1 MGRSHTYIR
10 PLSIAIA
17 IHAMLAMTGPM
28 LTGLGVPR
36 YELKAQLITL
46 IFSVPALVFAAQ
58 QSITMLIYAL
68 LGTYLLRFLLLTI
81 AGLAALKE
89 TPFRLLKVLIMPIV
103 IAALVYF
110 CALYTNQF
118 QLGFAY
124 DVKLRLLC
132 NITSC
137 GICYVF
143 FC

>member
-1 MGRSHTYIR
+1 
-10 PLSIAIA
+10 
-17 IHAMLAMTGPM
+17 
-28 LTGLGVPR
+28 
-36 YELKAQLITL
+36 
-46 IFSVPALVFAAQ
+46 VFAAQ

-118 QLGFAY
+118 QLGFGY
-124 DVKLRLLC
+124 DVKFRLLC
-132 NITSC
+132 NLTSC
-137 GICYVF
+137 GICYVLF
-143 FC
+143 LLAFRKLIVRDVIKDFLVSIQSKLPKLVAKLAGILNVQKSAAKPIY